1 MFVVVILTF
10 LHHASTEL
18 VASMMVMSTLIGVLR
33 CILDIETDVRGL
45 ILRNVDE
52 NEE

>member
-1 MFVVVILTF
+1 MLVVVALTF
-10 LHHASTEL
+10 LQYASTEL
-18 VASMMVMSTLIGVLR
+18 VASMMVMNTLMGVLR